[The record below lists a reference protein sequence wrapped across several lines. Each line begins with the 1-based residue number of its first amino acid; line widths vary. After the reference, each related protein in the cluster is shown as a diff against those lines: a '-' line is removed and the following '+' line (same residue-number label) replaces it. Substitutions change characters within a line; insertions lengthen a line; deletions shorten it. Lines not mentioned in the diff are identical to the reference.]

1 MKTKTMTLVRRCLV
15 AVLPVLAIGT
25 SSVASA
31 DQMAPA
37 PPKQA
42 PAKVARPMAKP
53 RPAIPQELPAIEGVE
68 APQKSKIEKPVQIA
82 PLRKLDTTDIHDQL
96 PKAKLEIPKTLT
108 MPKSIAASE
117 KVDGIY
123 METPPHFK
131 NTGQT
136 PSYAM
141 LYSSKESAAARNN
154 GTPETGAP
162 VCFMNAYPNYNSD
175 INWSNSLGTSTSV
188 QNYKNA
194 SYAGAPQYGTVQL
207 VRSDRI
213 VKESGDKLSYEIK
226 LVLVDAETLGARVHS
241 TQTLDFSL
249 VDELPGK
256 VKVWGARSDDQV
268 IFLVRR
274 ERHEKERFFFG
285 PLMVSTNGQHN
296 VSGSEACPVMFTLKT
311 GKNVSTSAVVQLE
324 TLLSIEEPDGED
336 EASDKPGFISS
347 MPIKS
352 VSPMRAFGQK
362 EAKVRPMRIGIS
374 SSWMSQDKKP
384 IISVSHGWAGKQ
396 RTQPI

>member
-1 MKTKTMTLVRRCLV
+1 MNLFSRCLV
-15 AVLPVLAIGT
+15 AVVPALAL
-25 SSVASA
+25 SVASVASA
-31 DQMAPA
+31 DQMMPA

-42 PAKVARPMAKP
+42 PVKVARPLTHHKP
-53 RPAIPQELPAIEGVE
+53 AMPQIQAMEAEPAMP
-68 APQKSKIEKPVQIA
+68 PQKTSKVEKPVQIA
-82 PLRKLDTTDIHDQL
+82 PLRKMDTTDIHEKL

-131 NTGQT
+131 NSGQT

-162 VCFMNAYPNYNSD
+162 ICFMNAYPNYNSD

-213 VKESGDKLSYEIK
+213 LKEAGDKLTYEVK
-226 LVLVDAETLGARVHS
+226 LAFVDAETLGARVHS
-241 TQTLDFSL
+241 TQTLDFAL

-256 VKVWGARSDDQV
+256 VKVWGAKSDDQV

-311 GKNVSTSAVVQLE
+311 GKNVAQSAVVQLE
-324 TLLSIEEPDGED
+324 TLLSIEEPDGDD

-352 VSPMRAFGQK
+352 VAPMRGFGQK
-362 EAKVRPMRIGIS
+362 EAKVRPMRIGLS

-384 IISVSHGWAGKQ
+384 IISVTHGWAGKQ

>member
-1 MKTKTMTLVRRCLV
+1 MKTNTMSLLRRCLV
-15 AVLPVLAIGT
+15 AALPVAALSIA
-25 SSVASA
+25 SVAHA
-31 DQMAPA
+31 DQAPA
-37 PPKQA
+37 PPPKA
-42 PAKVARPMAKP
+42 GKARPQARP
-53 RPAIPQELPAIEGVE
+53 RV
-68 APQKSKIEKPVQIA
+68 APQQEMPAVAGEAQIAPPKKVEKPVQIA
-82 PLRKLDTTDIHDQL
+82 PLRKMDTTDIHDKL
-96 PKAKLEIPKTLT
+96 PKAKLELPKTMA
-108 MPKSIAASE
+108 MPKSIPASE

-123 METPPHFK
+123 LETPPHFK

-141 LYSSKESAAARNN
+141 LYSSKEAANARNN

-162 VCFMNAYPNYNSD
+162 ICFMNAYPNYTND
-175 INWSNSLGTSTSV
+175 INWSNNLGTSTSV

-194 SYAGAPQYGTVQL
+194 SYAGAPQYGPVQL
-207 VRSDRI
+207 VRSERV
-213 VKESGDKLSYEIK
+213 VKEAGDKLTYEVK
-226 LVLVDAETLGARVHS
+226 LAFVDAETLGARVHS
-241 TQTLDFSL
+241 TQTLEFAL

-256 VKVWGARSDDQV
+256 VKVWGARSDEQV

-311 GKNVSTSAVVQLE
+311 GKNIAQNAVVQLD
-324 TLLSIEEPDGED
+324 TLLSIEDPEGEED
-336 EASDKPGFISS
+336 DSDKPGFISS

-352 VSPMRAFGQK
+352 VAPMRGFGQK
-362 EAKVRPMRIGIS
+362 EAKVRAMRIGLS
-374 SSWMSQDKKP
+374 STWMSQDKKP
-384 IISVSHGWAGKQ
+384 VISVTHGWAGKQ

>member
-1 MKTKTMTLVRRCLV
+1 MNPNLKGTTMSSLIRRSLV
-15 AVLPVLAIGT
+15 AVVPALALCVA
-25 SSVASA
+25 SVASA
-31 DQMAPA
+31 DQPAPA
-37 PPKQA
+37 PPKHRVAGPSSPVDFQA
-42 PAKVARPMAKP
+42 KAAKT
-53 RPAIPQELPAIEGVE
+53 
-68 APQKSKIEKPVQIA
+68 SKVEKPVQIA
-82 PLRKLDTTDIHDQL
+82 PLRKLDTTDIHDKL
-96 PKAKLEIPKTLT
+96 PKAKLAIPKTLT
-108 MPKSIAASE
+108 MPKSIAATE

-123 METPPHFK
+123 LETPPHFK
-131 NTGQT
+131 SSGQT
-136 PSYAM
+136 PSYVM
-141 LYSSKESAAARNN
+141 LHSSKEAAAARSN

-162 VCFMNAYPNYNSD
+162 ICFMNAYPNYNSD

-194 SYAGAPQYGTVQL
+194 SYAGSPQYGTVQL

-213 VKESGDKLSYEIK
+213 VKESGDKLSYEVK
-226 LVLVDAETLGARVHS
+226 LVLVDAETMGARVHS

-256 VKVWGARSDDQV
+256 VKVWGARSDEQV

-311 GKNVSTSAVVQLE
+311 GKNVSQSAVVQLE
-324 TLLSIEEPDGED
+324 TLLSVEEPDGED

-347 MPIKS
+347 MPIRS
-352 VSPMRAFGQK
+352 VSPMRGFGQK
-362 EAKVRPMRIGIS
+362 EAKVRPMRIGVS
-374 SSWMSQDKKP
+374 SSWMSQDTKP
-384 IISVSHGWAGKQ
+384 VISVSHGWAGKQ